1 MIPRS
6 FPNLLIKL
14 AIPFGSWKVCFD
26 DAKKRTTHNVVTVT
40 DVLERV
46 AVNYTKNTKLKLVNE
61 HKVQTKKNAMVEKGR
76 TYQINRFY

>member
-1 MIPRS
+1 MMYVHVRYGLQKETAI
-6 FPNLLIKL
+6 LL
-14 AIPFGSWKVCFD
+14 FD
-26 DAKKRTTHNVVTVT
+26 HNVVTVA

-61 HKVQTKKNAMVEKGR
+61 HKVQMKKNAMVERGR